1 MTLHVRLTQ
10 YDLLEDRKTVI
21 AEGTA
26 SLEDG
31 CLRYWEDPERT
42 IPHRIVFGDD
52 EIRIERTADIRSV
65 TRLCFG
71 KKGMTQVFSPYGE
84 LRFETELLD
93 YTYNAGY
100 RSVEYRVFQGMNEMS
115 QQRMVWELEEIQ
127 DE

>member
-10 YDLLEDRKTVI
+10 YDLMEDQKAVI
-21 AEGTA
+21 AEGNA
-26 SLEDG
+26 SLEEN
-31 CLRYWEDPERT
+31 CLTYWEDPEQT
-42 IPHRIVFGDD
+42 VFHRIVFGQE

-71 KKGMTQVFSPYGE
+71 KKGLTQVFSPYGE

-93 YTYNAGY
+93 YAYNASY
-100 RSVEYRVFQGMNEMS
+100 RSVEYRVFQGMNEVS
-115 QQRMVWELEEIQ
+115 HQRMVWELEEIQ